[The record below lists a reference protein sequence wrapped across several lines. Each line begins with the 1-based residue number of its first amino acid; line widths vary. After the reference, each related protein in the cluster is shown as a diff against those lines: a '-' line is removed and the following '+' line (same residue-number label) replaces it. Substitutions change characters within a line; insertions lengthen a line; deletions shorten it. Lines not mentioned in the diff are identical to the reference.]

1 MTRPATASSRKKPQR
16 VGATVREQAMA
27 LLAEGLSIAE
37 VSRRLGLHRR
47 TVEKWRTTTAGA
59 AALETAK
66 EQASEAF
73 QSTVE
78 AARSKLSAAA
88 VEATDV
94 LLAVLRDAD
103 SDPGSR
109 LRAASMIFDRVGLP
123 RTQRLETPPA
133 PLDTSKLSPEQLD
146 QLDALLAVIGAP

>member
-1 MTRPATASSRKKPQR
+1 MTASNRRKPQR
-16 VGATVREQAMA
+16 GGETPREQAMA
-27 LLAEGLSIAE
+27 LLAEGITIAE

-88 VEATDV
+88 DEATDV
-94 LLAVLRDAD
+94 LLAVLRNSD
-103 SDPGSR
+103 SDPGTR
-109 LRAASMIFDRVGLP
+109 LRAASMVFDRVGLP
-123 RTQRLETPPA
+123 RTQRLETPPT
-133 PLDTSKLSPEQLD
+133 PLDTSKLSD
-146 QLDALLAVIGAP
+146 QELADLEALLRKAGEA